1 MTLSSNQI
9 TVSLRALGACALLAL
24 GGCVGRAASAPV
36 APGPQ
41 PVAAGYG
48 YRCEAGFYQC
58 HTPTQVPLGTPCS
71 CPGLGAASYGNVH

>member
-1 MTLSSNQI
+1 MSRTSRSLGC
-9 TVSLRALGACALLAL
+9 SLRATACLALVAL

-36 APGPQ
+36 APGAP
-41 PVAAGYG
+41 AAGYG
-48 YRCEAGFYQC
+48 YRCEAGFYSC